1 VYTQTLRFRQTV
13 VGSHLATSRATL
25 LSTLQFG
32 ASPTGEMLPLL
43 AGNVR
48 MSASTDVKATA
59 TITVPGDYWDL
70 VAPYGAEVFLE
81 RGVGFGDG
89 TSELIPL
96 GYYRI
101 DKRAQESR
109 PFGPIVLDLSDRIAQ
124 MQQCRAVYPWQVP
137 AATTHRQVVAA
148 LINGAADGV
157 GTYGMYGPDAPDIPV
172 DWSLAG
178 YDPDATTV
186 GNDVA
191 FDDSAYDFLAKLV
204 GAKGATL
211 RFNEDGGLAV
221 VALEPAA
228 DALAVYTIYEGVNGT
243 LVKASRSDDRTGVY
257 NMVRAEGSDPAFP
270 TGYRLARITEATNR
284 LRWNGPFGPAVR
296 YYASPVLKTADA
308 ATEAAETTLAKSTG
322 LPTESSLFTVPNP
335 ALRPLDKV
343 NSVVGGVQESHIIDE
358 VTIPLLPA
366 DSSPLAIKC
375 RTTNPVGQIETEIPT
390 EPEIPDPED
399 PSGGGT
405 TDPGGGGTDPGGPA
419 DPADGT
425 QIAVLANWG
434 AVIDGDEC
442 NGTGR
447 PSADKWGLYDGAG
460 HDGNGRRVA
469 SAWNYHDG
477 ILTCHGD
484 GNGNTGGA
492 AFHRGSM
499 GYRIE
504 VRARVYNTAND
515 GGDRYHPVLILWPDS
530 DQWPQGAE
538 YDYFECDE
546 GDSSSGGFMH
556 LPNHQPYRQDAFD
569 IPVDITQWHN
579 YACEWNP
586 SAQTLKQWTDGTIR
600 YNGSGRV
607 AQAPGPMHPTIQL
620 DNFGGDPRSANFD
633 IAWVRIYAKPNA

>member
-1 VYTQTLRFRQTV
+1 MYTTSLRYLQTV
-13 VGSHLATSRATL
+13 VGSHLATSRARL

-32 ASPTGEMLPLL
+32 TDPTGDTLPLL
-43 AGNVR
+43 SGNVR
-48 MSASTDVKATA
+48 MSSTADVKATA
-59 TITVPGDYWDL
+59 TITVPGDYWDV

-89 TSELIPL
+89 TAEYVPL

-101 DKRAQESR
+101 DNRAQESR
-109 PFGPIVLDLSDRIAQ
+109 PYGPIVLDLSDRIAQ
-124 MQQCRAVYPWQVP
+124 MQQCRAVYPWQIP
-137 AATTHRQVVAA
+137 SATTHREVVAA
-148 LINGAADGV
+148 LINGVDTGI
-157 GTYGMYGPDAPDIPV
+157 GTYGMYGPDAEDIPV
-172 DWSLAG
+172 DWTLAG
-178 YDPDATTV
+178 YDPDTTTV

-191 FDDSAYDFLAKLV
+191 FDDVAYDFVAKLV

-211 RFNEDGGLAV
+211 RFDENGSLAV
-221 VALEPAA
+221 VALDPDP
-228 DALAVYTIYEGVNGT
+228 DALAVYTIFEGVNGT
-243 LVKASRSDDRTGVY
+243 LVKASRSDNREGVY

-296 YYASPVLKTADA
+296 YYASPVLKTPDA
-308 ATEAAETTLAKSTG
+308 ATEAAETVLAKSTG

-343 NSVVGGVQESHIIDE
+343 NSVVAGVQETHIVDE
-358 VTIPLLPA
+358 ITIPLLPA
-366 DSSPLAIKC
+366 DSAPLVIQC
-375 RTTNPVGQIETEIPT
+375 RTTNPVGQIETEVPSEPT
-390 EPEIPDPED
+390 IPDPEVPD
-399 PSGGGT
+399 PGSGGG
-405 TDPGGGGTDPGGPA
+405 DPGDPA

-425 QIAVLANWG
+425 QIAVIAAWG
-434 AVIDGDEC
+434 AKVGGDEF
-442 NGTGR
+442 GGVGR
-447 PSADKWGLYDGAG
+447 PDAARWGLYDGPG

-469 SAWNYHDG
+469 SAWNMHDG

-492 AFHRGSM
+492 AFHNPAGTGY

-504 VRARVYNTAND
+504 IRARVYNTAND

-530 DQWPQGAE
+530 DQWPAGAE

-546 GDSSSGGFMH
+546 GDSASGGFMH
-556 LPNHQPYRQDAFD
+556 LPNHTPYRQDHFD
-569 IPVDITQWHN
+569 IPVDITQWNN

-586 SAQTLKQWTDGTIR
+586 SAQTLKQWTNGVMR

-633 IAWVRIYAKPNA
+633 IAWVRIYARPNA